1 MKLAPI
7 ALFVY
12 NRPVELRKVLSSLKN
27 NKDIKNTEIYIF
39 SDGPKKNKLDIQ
51 KVNNVRK
58 ILNKVKDLK
67 IKKKFFYKKNRG
79 LKKNIINGVNYV
91 FKTHSK
97 IIVLEDDL
105 LTSPSFIRY
114 MNQSLN
120 YIKDKKNI
128 WHVSAWNYPI
138 KMKKVDSTDTFLWN
152 HMNCWG
158 WGTHKKYWKKLILD
172 PNFFIKKFSKEQIFQ
187 FDLGGKLNNWSQL
200 VRNYEKKL
208 NTWAIFWGA
217 TIFWNKALCVNPIR
231 SYVKNIGTNTNST
244 HTLNFIAQTNKLNE
258 KIQINFPKRLKNNI
272 SVTNKIKSHLFLRNK
287 IDIFKNLINK
297 TLNIFV

>member
-244 HTLNFIAQTNKLNE
+244 NTLNFIAQTNKLNE

>member
-287 IDIFKNLINK
+287 IDIFKNLIK
-297 TLNIFV
+297 KL

>member
-12 NRPVELRKVLSSLKN
+12 NRPVELRKVLSSLKK
-27 NKDIKNTEIYIF
+27 NKDIKKTEIYIF

-91 FKTHSK
+91 FKIHSK

-120 YIKDKKNI
+120 YIKDKKNV

-138 KMKKVDSTDTFLWN
+138 KIKKVDSTDTFLWS

-172 PNFFIKKFSKEQIFQ
+172 PNFFIKKLSKEQIFQ
-187 FDLGGKLNNWSQL
+187 FDLEGKLNNWSQL

-217 TIFWNKALCVNPIR
+217 TIFWNKALCINPIR
-231 SYVKNIGTNTNST
+231 SYVKNIGINTNST
-244 HTLNFIAQTNKLNE
+244 HTLNFIAQTDKLNE
-258 KIQINFPKRLKNNI
+258 KIKINFPKRLKNNI
-272 SVTNKIKSHLFLRNK
+272 SIMNKIKSHLFLRNK
-287 IDIFKNLINK
+287 IDIFNNLINK